1 MTHRNGIPKRQ
12 AGRRLVALV
21 AAIGLLAASLL
32 MPPAMA
38 AVSGGIMPSSVPQ
51 TEMQAGMQA
60 GHDHAGHSH
69 AIQGHADRHDHDGQM
84 PQSNSYD
91 RSGNPSDDPGGCGL
105 CSDCVLCTMTI
116 PITVG
121 ALPVAEYPP
130 VRLSITN
137 TSLLPGIAPPPPA
150 EPPRV

>member
-12 AGRRLVALV
+12 AGRRLVALA

-38 AVSGGIMPSSVPQ
+38 AVSGGVMPSAAPQ
-51 TEMQAGMQA
+51 TEMQS
-60 GHDHAGHSH
+60 GHDHAGH
-69 AIQGHADRHDHDGQM
+69 GHADRHDHDRQM
-84 PQSNSYD
+84 PQSEASD
-91 RSGNPSDDPGGCGL
+91 PSGDPSGDQAGCGQ
-105 CSDCVLCTMTI
+105 CSDCALCTMAI

-121 ALPVAEYPP
+121 AMPAADYPP
-130 VRLSITN
+130 ARLRILS
-137 TSLLPGIAPPPPA
+137 TSLLSGIAPPPPA

>member
-1 MTHRNGIPKRQ
+1 MTHRNGIPKRRT
-12 AGRRLVALV
+12 GRRLVALA

-38 AVSGGIMPSSVPQ
+38 AASADSATSQI
-51 TEMQAGMQA
+51 EMQA
-60 GHDHAGHSH
+60 GHDHAG
-69 AIQGHADRHDHDGQM
+69 QDHADRHKHERQTSD
-84 PQSNSYD
+84 SSE
-91 RSGNPSDDPGGCGL
+91 PSGCGL
-105 CSDCVLCTMTI
+105 CSDCALCTMTI

-121 ALPVAEYPP
+121 ALPTAGYPP
-130 VRLSITN
+130 ARLRIIN